1 MSRKTYTHISPRDF
15 NDVNDYRDTLIYNYA
30 VRIHNHSGAKR
41 NTRALISL
49 FSEIFGAEWYRVS
62 FNKLVSAAKI
72 GNAGYYTSQKFER
85 EKPMIFGG
93 KVNVSITRELQD
105 STFARVILKYYSKEL
120 LQDILD
126 FKLYELRDGNM
137 YYIRERFMSA
147 IDVAKFVEKYDKK
160 SLKMLKSAKSYNNVS
175 WFSHNIRGVK
185 EMAES
190 RGVLPQN
197 IVQEICADEARDIA
211 TQIAKG
217 KCEYSD
223 MNAVLNNIRDR
234 IVTNSYR
241 VSNYGARYRNYH
253 IKHLCDYVREY
264 SVVKDYARI
273 LDELQLQAV
282 NNNAGWFRKLNRKVY
297 NAAKQVAKT
306 NVPLAAKQM
315 TLRDATDRIYR
326 YAKFSRVIWIPTLR
340 VKEGEK

>member
-15 NDVNDYRDTLIYNYA
+15 NDASDFRDVLIYNYA

-41 NTRALISL
+41 DTSSL
-49 FSEIFGAEWYRVS
+49 RGLFLETFGAEWFRVP

-72 GNAGYYTSQKFER
+72 GNYGSYAKQEFKRDSA
-85 EKPMIFGG
+85 KPFCGDV
-93 KVNVSITRELQD
+93 KVSVTRELQD
-105 STFARVILKYYSKEL
+105 STFARAILKYYNKEL
-120 LQDILD
+120 LQDILNLR
-126 FKLYELRDGNM
+126 LYDLREGDI
-137 YYIRERFMSA
+137 YQIRERFINA
-147 IDVAKFVEKYDKK
+147 ISVAKFVEKYDKK
-160 SLKMLKSAKSYNNVS
+160 SLKMLKSAKDYHNVA
-175 WFSHNIRGVK
+175 WFAHGIRSVK
-185 EMAES
+185 ELADS

-197 IVQEICADEARDIA
+197 IVQEICADEARDVA
-211 TQIAKG
+211 TQIAKN
-217 KCEYSD
+217 KCESS
-223 MNAVLNNIRDR
+223 AVGEVLNNIRGR

-273 LDELQLQAV
+273 LDELQLEAW
-282 NNNAGWFRKLNRKVY
+282 NAHAGWFRKLNRKAY

-315 TLRDATDRIYR
+315 TLRDSTDRIYNCT
-326 YAKFSRVIWIPTLR
+326 KFSRVIWIPTLR